1 MKRDTYIRFGR
12 MVLLLAVQLLIL
24 NHLHLFGY
32 ATPLLIGYM
41 VLCLETGVSRLSHL
55 FWGFGIGLLYD
66 IFSNTMG
73 MGAASCTLLAMV
85 KPSVV
90 KLFIPRETVDSFKP
104 TLKNMGMSRYIWYSL
119 SCMGLLH
126 FSFYFLEP
134 FSLSD
139 LLLTVG
145 AMIGGTVL
153 ATLITVCAEYFV
165 RTRVEERD
173 VAK

>member
-104 TLKNMGMSRYIWYSL
+104 TLKNMGMSRCS
-119 SCMGLLH
+119 
-126 FSFYFLEP
+126 
-134 FSLSD
+134 
-139 LLLTVG
+139 
-145 AMIGGTVL
+145 
-153 ATLITVCAEYFV
+153 
-165 RTRVEERD
+165 
-173 VAK
+173 